1 MKSVLCVLI
10 FLLIDISPVLAQP
23 ATRQDIES
31 LKKDVESL
39 KKDIESLKTYV
50 DLKIEALS
58 NELKGELKAVN
69 TTIVEMDKRLSGQIT
84 LLMWMMGILAGFMG
98 LLIALPQVLD
108 FLRGRKEIQAR
119 LEKMEM
125 EISELKERLFLRDSQ

>member
-1 MKSVLCVLI
+1 MKSFLCVLI
-10 FLLIDISPVLAQP
+10 FLLIGISPVFAQP
-23 ATRQDIES
+23 AMKQDIES
-31 LKKDVESL
+31 LKKDIESL

-50 DLKIEALS
+50 DLRIEALS

-69 TTIVEMDKRLSGQIT
+69 TTIVEMDKRLSGQMT
-84 LLMWMMGILAGFMG
+84 LLMWMMGILAGFIG

-119 LEKMEM
+119 LEKIEM
-125 EISELKERLFLRDSQ
+125 EISELKTRRIIS

>member
-1 MKSVLCVLI
+1 MKKRGFCVLA
-10 FLLIDISPVLAQP
+10 FLLIGIPSVFAQP
-23 ATRQDIES
+23 ATRQDI
-31 LKKDVESL
+31 ESL

-69 TTIVEMDKRLSGQIT
+69 TAIVEMDKRLSGQIT

-125 EISELKERLFLRDSQ
+125 EISELKERKIIS

>member
-1 MKSVLCVLI
+1 MKKRGFCVLA
-10 FLLIDISPVLAQP
+10 FLLIGIPSVFAQP
-23 ATRQDIES
+23 ATRQDI
-31 LKKDVESL
+31 ESL

-125 EISELKERLFLRDSQ
+125 EISELKERKIIS